1 MRKVLGTL
9 VIVVLLFSAVGF
21 YRGWFSVSKDDQP
34 GETNVEIKIDKD
46 RIKQDTEEA
55 TRKVRELGSDVEDR
69 IGGDSE
75 PAN

>member
-1 MRKVLGTL
+1 MRKLLGTL
-9 VIVVLLFSAVGF
+9 VIFALLISALGF

-34 GETNVEIKIDKD
+34 GETNVQIKIDKD

-55 TRKVRELGSDVEDR
+55 ARKARELRTDVED
-69 IGGDSE
+69 GGE